1 MPVPP
6 RSPPSILDKIIA
18 QRRLDVA
25 EAQANVPTTTLM
37 DQICARA
44 PANDFVA
51 CLRAAA
57 ARTQLCVLAEMKRAS
72 PSKGDIAPHID
83 APQQALA
90 YALAGACTISTLTEP
105 KWFKGSLADLAG
117 VRSAL
122 EGAGLSPGVCVLRK
136 DFLIDEYQLLEAR
149 AHGADTALLIVAVLE
164 PSELSALMA
173 ASRALGM
180 EPLVEVNTEAEMQVA
195 LAAGARVIGVN
206 NRNLHT
212 FEVDMGTT
220 GRVSAM
226 LPASDPPLLLALSG
240 VSTREDA
247 LELGK
252 VGASGVLVGESLMR
266 APSPGALVRGLLGLP
281 DPPSLCKVCGLRDP
295 EAARCAVESGA
306 DLIGMIFAPSKRQVT
321 EEEGA
326 AIVAA
331 SRAAR
336 PRPAGWTMP
345 AMPAV
350 TNAGGAE
357 GEEGAARWLQ
367 VSQGLLAHAA
377 VTGGPLCV
385 GIFVNATVE
394 HMNSVAE
401 RVGLDL
407 IQLHG
412 AEGWEVTN
420 ELCRPAV
427 RVVHM
432 EAGVSAA
439 DVRSQLRGG
448 LAHAVLLDS
457 KGGGTGK
464 AFDWEVGGEVQRRVP
479 FILAGGL
486 TPVNVADAVRQ
497 VRPWCVDTSSG
508 VETDGAKDHE
518 KIRAFVAGAKAAL
531 AA

>member
-1 MPVPP
+1 MPIAP
-6 RSPPSILDKIIA
+6 RNPPSILDKIIA

-25 EAQANVPTTTLM
+25 AAQAAVPAATLTEK
-37 DQICARA
+37 IAARV
-44 PANDFVA
+44 PANDFPSCV
-51 CLRAAA
+51 RAAA
-57 ARTQLCVLAEMKRAS
+57 AKTQLCVLAEMKRAS

-105 KWFKGSLADLAG
+105 KWFKGSLEDLAG

-149 AHGADTALLIVAVLE
+149 AYGADTALLIVAVLE
-164 PSELSALMA
+164 PHELKSLMA

-180 EPLVEVNTEAEMQVA
+180 EPLVEVNTTAEMTVA
-195 LAAGARVIGVN
+195 LECGARVIGVN

-220 GRVSAM
+220 ARISAM
-226 LPASDPPLLLALSG
+226 LPVNDPPLLLALSG
-240 VSTREDA
+240 VATRDDA
-247 LELGK
+247 LELHK
-252 VGASGVLVGESLMR
+252 VGAAGVLVGESLMR
-266 APSPGALVRGLLGLP
+266 APSPGLLLRSLLGLP
-281 DPPSLCKVCGLRDP
+281 PLQAMCKVCGLRDA
-295 EAARCAVESGA
+295 EAASCAAASGA
-306 DLIGMIFAPSKRQVT
+306 DLLGMIFAPSKRQVS
-321 EEEGA
+321 EAEGQ

-331 SRAAR
+331 ARAAR
-336 PRPAGWTMP
+336 PRPSGWAMPVMP
-345 AMPAV
+345 APTV
-350 TNAGGAE
+350 AGSTE

-367 VSQGLLAHAA
+367 VSQGLLAHASR
-377 VTGGPLCV
+377 TGGPLTV
-385 GIFVNATVE
+385 GIFVNASVE
-394 HMNSVAE
+394 EMNGVAE
-401 RVGLDL
+401 RVGLDV

-412 AEGWEVTN
+412 AEGWDVAKQ
-420 ELCRPAV
+420 LVRPSI

-432 EAGVSAA
+432 ESGVSAA
-439 DVRSQLRGG
+439 DVRAQLKGG

-464 AFDWEVGGEVQRRVP
+464 TFDWDVGKEVQDKVP

-486 TPVNVADAVRQ
+486 TPANVADAVKGVQ
-497 VRPWCVDTSSG
+497 PWCVDTSSG
-508 VETDGAKDHE
+508 VETDGVKDHE
-518 KIRAFVAGAKAAL
+518 KIRAFVAGAHSAL